1 MSASQIYNRKN
12 PFILGVPVFRL
23 VSKKLSV
30 ESLEIVALK
39 KEVLFLLF
47 KKINKHR
54 IGSKAFFILKKKMK

>member
-39 KEVLFLLF
+39 EVLFLLF
-47 KKINKHR
+47 EKINKHR
-54 IGSKAFFILKKKMK
+54 IGSKAFFILNNKMK